1 MAEDL
6 LFDLLHT
13 EIVNQMYDNA
23 STNNEQVFS
32 CNLPVYRCDTPTLS

>member
-13 EIVNQMYDNA
+13 EIVNQMYDNML
-23 STNNEQVFS
+23 TNNEQVNTRMDS
-32 CNLPVYRCDTPTLS
+32 IIVL